1 MTYGRV
7 AGLTIKYLPFLG
19 ILALKIYSL
28 YHGVTTIADEAN
40 RNVRIWTDALVICA
54 IVGEVGNLLV
64 IDRFNLLLSGKT
76 PNFAQDVLEDDSQDV
91 SVTYNGMI
99 VSSLFIP
106 ALVILYY
113 IYIVTEIQLLLSVV
127 TILAVLWAVCTVTYI
142 LAGYLKVK
150 YTFQKSIFSE
160 LSNPVFVP
168 AIICMTQILITQENW
183 VGYVYHSICN
193 PESDIFL
200 TLALIVVLCYFLAVT
215 FCHFSNI
222 YCLIGFWGI
231 KQDIVK
237 IQAEIDLLQKKE
249 EDQDALLR
257 QVTKDIDDEAEQV
270 GPIQKIVLAFR
281 FLSIHI
287 KTYAY
292 GRRCAVLYLLSLFNL
307 KVTKLFNDLLEPVR
321 IRINSIRFCLITAVL
336 ELLSLDFILLICLES
351 DSPTLKFF
359 ELVSTVIIIP
369 ILLSWLTGLKSKA
382 EETHRI

>member
-7 AGLTIKYLPFLG
+7 AGLMIKYLPFLG

-183 VGYVYHSICN
+183 VGYVYH
-193 PESDIFL
+193 
-200 TLALIVVLCYFLAVT
+200 
-215 FCHFSNI
+215 
-222 YCLIGFWGI
+222 
-231 KQDIVK
+231 
-237 IQAEIDLLQKKE
+237 
-249 EDQDALLR
+249 
-257 QVTKDIDDEAEQV
+257 
-270 GPIQKIVLAFR
+270 
-281 FLSIHI
+281 LSLIHI
-287 KTYAY
+287 
-292 GRRCAVLYLLSLFNL
+292 
-307 KVTKLFNDLLEPVR
+307 
-321 IRINSIRFCLITAVL
+321 
-336 ELLSLDFILLICLES
+336 
-351 DSPTLKFF
+351 
-359 ELVSTVIIIP
+359 
-369 ILLSWLTGLKSKA
+369 
-382 EETHRI
+382 

>member
-7 AGLTIKYLPFLG
+7 AGLMIKYLPFLG

-150 YTFQKSIFSE
+150 YTFQKSIFSD
-160 LSNPVFVP
+160 
-168 AIICMTQILITQENW
+168 
-183 VGYVYHSICN
+183 
-193 PESDIFL
+193 SDINYSGELGRVCLPQYLQSRKRYFSNAGVNCS
-200 TLALIVVLCYFLAVT
+200 TVLFPRSYFL
-215 FCHFSNI
+215 
-222 YCLIGFWGI
+222 
-231 KQDIVK
+231 
-237 IQAEIDLLQKKE
+237 
-249 EDQDALLR
+249 
-257 QVTKDIDDEAEQV
+257 
-270 GPIQKIVLAFR
+270 P
-281 FLSIHI
+281 FL
-287 KTYAY
+287 K
-292 GRRCAVLYLLSLFNL
+292 YLLL
-307 KVTKLFNDLLEPVR
+307 DR
-321 IRINSIRFCLITAVL
+321 ILGHQTR
-336 ELLSLDFILLICLES
+336 
-351 DSPTLKFF
+351 
-359 ELVSTVIIIP
+359 
-369 ILLSWLTGLKSKA
+369 
-382 EETHRI
+382 HR